1 MSDHLTPIQVC
12 ERMIGPPPVLAGINS
27 YDRTAAYGWRQAA
40 KNRDAG
46 DFPSTRVMRALL
58 AHAAARGIP
67 LRAEHLIWGAR
78 AADIEAL
85 LTTHPPIVPHEAAE

>member
-12 ERMIGPPPVLAGINS
+12 ERMIGPPPVLAEINS

-46 DFPSTRVMRALL
+46 DLPSTRVMRALL
-58 AHAAARGIP
+58 AYASARNIP
-67 LRAEHLIWGAR
+67 LTADHLIWGAP
-78 AADIEAL
+78 ASEIEAL
-85 LTTHPPIVPHEAAE
+85 LAAAPAQSVAAE